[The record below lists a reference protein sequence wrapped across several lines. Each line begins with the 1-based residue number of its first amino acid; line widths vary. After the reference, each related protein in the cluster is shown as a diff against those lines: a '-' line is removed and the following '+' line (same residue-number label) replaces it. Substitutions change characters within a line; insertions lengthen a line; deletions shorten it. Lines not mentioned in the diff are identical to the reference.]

1 VSAIESEF
9 YHEEHPHR
17 GHAGGAAMRLDAFG
31 YNPFPGRRIPND
43 AAMGEEKLS

>member
-1 VSAIESEF
+1 MKSIHIVVT
-9 YHEEHPHR
+9 R
-17 GHAGGAAMRLDAFG
+17 AALRCDWAAFG